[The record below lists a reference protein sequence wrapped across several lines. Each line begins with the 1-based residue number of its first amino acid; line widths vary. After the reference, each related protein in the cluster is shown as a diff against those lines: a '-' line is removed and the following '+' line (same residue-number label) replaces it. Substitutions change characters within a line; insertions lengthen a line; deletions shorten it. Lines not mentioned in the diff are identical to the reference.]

1 MSEADG
7 PAADAPDRARHRTGA
22 KTRRRARKII
32 ASTAAAVLLLPVVAV
47 GAFLLIVSPPVE
59 PFEPRTW
66 SPERADHV
74 EGIDIGASVSDL
86 SAETLA
92 GPEDIAV
99 DRTGMVYTGT
109 IDGLIVRIDPAT
121 GASEEYAD
129 VGGRPLGLA
138 FDAAGDLIVA
148 NHGLGLQS
156 VSPCGEVRLL
166 TGTAG
171 GEPVLAAN
179 DLDIASDGVVYF
191 TDSNRKYNS
200 TTLGE
205 RTSYSLYDFLE
216 GRPLGRLLSYDP
228 ATEDTE
234 VVSDDLYFPNGVVLD
249 AEETAVLVG
258 ESTRFRISR
267 HWIAGPEAG
276 SSDVLADD
284 LPGISDGFG
293 RDERGGLIL
302 SVYGRIDVLEDFV
315 LPSRLAREI
324 AVRLPEDVL
333 LGEPLTGSVLSLSED
348 GVITE
353 RYSGL
358 DPAATNVVP
367 HEGEWIIGSLVGE
380 PVRVLPSP
388 LGTGG

>member
-1 MSEADG
+1 M
-7 PAADAPDRARHRTGA
+7 
-22 KTRRRARKII
+22 
-32 ASTAAAVLLLPVVAV
+32 
-47 GAFLLIVSPPVE
+47 
-59 PFEPRTW
+59 
-66 SPERADHV
+66 
-74 EGIDIGASVSDL
+74 
-86 SAETLA
+86 
-92 GPEDIAV
+92 
-99 DRTGMVYTGT
+99 
-109 IDGLIVRIDPAT
+109 
-121 GASEEYAD
+121 
-129 VGGRPLGLA
+129 A

-156 VSPCGEVRLL
+156 VAPTGRVRLL
-166 TGTAG
+166 TDAAG
-171 GEPVLAAN
+171 GDPVLAAN

-200 TTLGE
+200 TTLGD

-234 VVSDDLYFPNGVVLD
+234 VVAEDLYFPNGVVLD
-249 AEETAVLVG
+249 ADETAVLVG

-276 SSDVLADD
+276 TGDVFADD

-302 SVYGRIDVLEDFV
+302 SVYERVDALEDFV

-324 AVRLPEDVL
+324 AVRLPEDAL

-348 GVITE
+348 GEITE
-353 RYSGL
+353 RYSGF

-367 HEGEWIIGSLVGE
+367 HDGQWIIGSLVGR
-380 PVRVLPSP
+380 PLRILPSP
-388 LGTGG
+388 LETGG

>member
-1 MSEADG
+1 MSETDR
-7 PAADAPDRARHRTGA
+7 PVADAPERVRHRTGA
-22 KTRRRARKII
+22 KTRRRTWRII
-32 ASTAAAVLLLPVVAV
+32 AITAAAVFFLPVVAI
-47 GAFLLIVSPPVE
+47 GAFLLIASPPVE

-66 SPERADHV
+66 SPESADLV
-74 EGIDIGASVSDL
+74 EGVDIGDSVSDL
-86 SAETLA
+86 SAETFE

-99 DRTGMVYTGT
+99 DQAGMVYTGT
-109 IDGLIVRIDPAT
+109 IGGLIVRIDPAT
-121 GASEEYAD
+121 GASEEFAD

-156 VSPCGEVRLL
+156 VTPRGEVRLL
-166 TGTAG
+166 TDTAG

-228 ATEDTE
+228 GTEGTE
-234 VVSDDLYFPNGVVLD
+234 VVSEDLYFPNGVALD

-267 HWIAGPEAG
+267 HWISGPEAG
-276 SSDVLADD
+276 TSDVFADN

-302 SVYGRIDVLEDFV
+302 SVYERIDALEDFV

-324 AVRLPEDVL
+324 AVRLPEEVL

-348 GVITE
+348 GAIAE

-367 HEGEWIIGSLVGE
+367 HDGEWIIGSLVGE

-388 LGTGG
+388 LEVGG